1 MRRHLLDTRFDQ
13 AWLETHPGDR
23 ALTEMMDR
31 TEDTDPVVLAG
42 QRAQL
47 EARRGHDVWDRLGA
61 ITCPTLVAGGRYDPI
76 APMANSRAI
85 ASRIAGAELR
95 LYDGGHAF
103 FVQDRTALPD
113 IRAFLTAP
121 AP

>member
-1 MRRHLLDTRFDQ
+1 MRRHLLDTRFDE
-13 AWLETHPGDR
+13 AWLEAHPGDR
-23 ALTEMMDR
+23 ALVGMMDR
-31 TEDTDPVVLAG
+31 GEDTDPVVLAG

-61 ITCPTLVAGGRYDPI
+61 ITCPTLVAGGRFDPI

-103 FVQDRTALPD
+103 FAQDRAALPD
-113 IRAFLTAP
+113 IRAFVAAP
-121 AP
+121 GP